1 MATSKPGRIAARE
14 AAVDEYARRMP
25 FSRRFAAVLPYL
37 LLIPSIVLLLVLFA
51 WPMVQALLLSVQNPD
66 GGFTTEY
73 LRRMEGDV
81 NFWPALRS
89 TILLI
94 VLAVPLQF
102 LLAIIMGL
110 LLQAKLRFS
119 SFFLYLW
126 TIPLAISDLAAG
138 LVWLAIFAD
147 RGFLNSVLQG
157 LGLTATPFAFLSY
170 ERPIVLLLCVVLA
183 EVWRATSIVMV
194 IVVAGLQLIPPDYL
208 EAAEVFGAN
217 TWQRVWRV
225 MLPMIRSS
233 LQVALILRTILAFQ
247 VFAVVIALAGR
258 AMTVLTAEA
267 YLWYDQN
274 RNANV
279 AAAYALLILGFSLV
293 STAVYLRALRTS
305 EEELRR

>member
-110 LLQAKLRFS
+110 LLQAKLRFA

-157 LGLTATPFAFLSY
+157 LGLIATPFAFLSY

-183 EVWRATSIVMV
+183 EVWRATAIVMV